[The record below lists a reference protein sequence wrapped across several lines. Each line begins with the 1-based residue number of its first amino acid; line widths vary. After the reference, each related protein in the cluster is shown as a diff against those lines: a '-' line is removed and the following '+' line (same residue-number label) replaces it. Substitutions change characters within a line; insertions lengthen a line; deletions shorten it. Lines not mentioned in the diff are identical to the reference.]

1 METFLLAFVVA
12 IAVALLVLYLE
23 VKNLQEKIGNTRSEV
38 SNLVSSSVAEATKPL
53 MEKLPGFEKR
63 VEDLGHDVRDLTISV
78 KAVQQVQIQNSQGK
92 R

>member
-1 METFLLAFVVA
+1 
-12 IAVALLVLYLE
+12 
-23 VKNLQEKIGNTRSEV
+23 
-38 SNLVSSSVAEATKPL
+38 

-63 VEDLGHDVRDLTISV
+63 VEDLGHDVRDLSIAV